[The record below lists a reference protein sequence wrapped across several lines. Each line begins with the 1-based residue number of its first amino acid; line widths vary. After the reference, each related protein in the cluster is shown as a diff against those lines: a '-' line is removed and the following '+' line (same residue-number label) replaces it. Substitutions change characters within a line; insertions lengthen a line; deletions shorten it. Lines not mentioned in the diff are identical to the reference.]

1 MAFDP
6 LGLQAALK
14 ALPAE
19 TQSALMP
26 LLSAIFDRMDALES
40 QTAKDTQAIADK
52 VIAALVP
59 QLQAVTQT
67 ANDIGGQALDLIRA
81 VEDRGFKVTLGDPKA

>member
-1 MAFDP
+1 
-6 LGLQAALK
+6 
-14 ALPAE
+14 
-19 TQSALMP
+19 MP
-26 LLSAIFDRMDALES
+26 LES

-67 ANDIGGQALDLIRA
+67 ANDIGWQALDLIRA